1 MIEISIHDERIIRAY
16 ARMWDKVEGKIGN
29 FHIITNDDLSQELQ
43 KYNIYEKY
51 VEDRGWMVVFPT
63 EEDIV
68 MFNLRY

>member
-16 ARMWDKVEGKIGN
+16 ARMWDKVESKIGN